1 MVSSWD
7 RRIGDVPAA
16 SDMNSSVRVV
26 GYEIINLVAPLG
38 QRTEVTSTRPATLA
52 LPRRSPRPV
61 FRSRDSEGAKSFFLF
76 AILFQFCHPDP
87 ERNER
92 KPKGEGSAV
101 LRALYVL
108 RQLSERAGM
117 AYDFASRQSRIRPAK
132 AGA

>member
-38 QRTEVTSTRPATLA
+38 QRTEVTSTHPATLA
-52 LPRRSPRPV
+52 LPRRSLRPV
-61 FRSRDSEGAKSFFLF
+61 FPQLSLRGAKNCFLF

-87 ERNER
+87 ER
-92 KPKGEGSAV
+92 KPRGEGSAV
-101 LRALYVL
+101 LGALYV
-108 RQLSERAGM
+108 
-117 AYDFASRQSRIRPAK
+117 
-132 AGA
+132 